1 MKEYDFS
8 TVAVIAVSS
17 LIIGALLGYFLLGR
31 LKPGQQSRA
40 AIEKQFSD
48 IQKQQRDYQQQVN
61 HHFDHTA
68 ELLNEL
74 AESYRSVHN
83 HIVEGAKNLHS
94 SGISPLQPLPEG
106 RPLLETQ
113 PTHMTPSQQPLDY
126 APRAPGSKG
135 PLHEEFGLE
144 KEGREQKV
152 EPPVAPHA

>member
-1 MKEYDFS
+1 VNDE
-8 TVAVIAVSS
+8 TTVIIVAVSC

-31 LKPGQQSRA
+31 LKPGQQSRT

-68 ELLNEL
+68 ELLNDL

-83 HIVEGAKNLHS
+83 HIAEGAKTLHS

-106 RPLLETQ
+106 RPVLDNQ
-113 PTHMTPSQQPLDY
+113 SSSNSPSQQPLDY
-126 APRAPGSKG
+126 APREPGSKG

-144 KEGREQKV
+144 KSEREKHP

>member
-1 MKEYDFS
+1 MYE
-8 TVAVIAVSS
+8 TNTVIAVGICC
-17 LIIGALLGYFLLGR
+17 LLAGTLLGYILLGR

-40 AIEKQFSD
+40 AIEKQFND

-94 SGISPLQPLPEG
+94 TGISPLQPLPEG
-106 RPLLETQ
+106 RPVLDNKPSAAAPTQ
-113 PTHMTPSQQPLDY
+113 PPLDY
-126 APRAPGSKG
+126 APRQPGSKG
-135 PLHEEFGLE
+135 LLDEGFGIE
-144 KEGREQKV
+144 KDREKHPQ
-152 EPPVAPHA
+152 PPVTPHA